1 MRIIKYVSIVASF
14 LVCTIAWA
22 GEEASTGEEA
32 SMMDKPSF
40 SASQSLV
47 VSAVVE
53 AIDQETRVVT
63 LRKSNGE
70 AITFT
75 ASDDVR
81 NLAQVSVG
89 DHLIA
94 EYVESVSIE
103 VMAADGLEADAA
115 EVAAM
120 ARAEEGQMPGFAAMD
135 ALVVTATVE
144 EINIE
149 LNTFKLKGPDGVI
162 SEYTARNPQNLK
174 RAAVGD
180 LVVMTVTSAVAIV
193 VEEKPA
199 E

>member
-1 MRIIKYVSIVASF
+1 MRNIKYTSIFALF
-14 LVCTIAWA
+14 LAGTIAWA
-22 GEEASTGEEA
+22 GEEA

-40 SASQSLV
+40 AASQSMV
-47 VSAVVE
+47 VSALVE

-63 LRKSNGE
+63 LRKANGE
-70 AITFT
+70 EITFT
-75 ASDDVR
+75 AGDDVR

-94 EYVESVSIE
+94 EYVETVSIH

-120 ARAEEGQMPGFAAMD
+120 ARAAEGDMPGFAAMD
-135 ALVVTATVE
+135 AMVVTATVE
-144 EINIE
+144 DINIE
-149 LNTFKLKGPDGVI
+149 MNTFKLKGPDGVI
-162 SEYTARNPQNLK
+162 SEYTARNPDNL
-174 RAAVGD
+174 RRSEVGD

-193 VEEKPA
+193 VEQKAA

>member
-1 MRIIKYVSIVASF
+1 MRNIKYTSIVALFIATS
-14 LVCTIAWA
+14 VAWA
-22 GEEASTGEEA
+22 GEDA

-40 SASQSLV
+40 AASQSIV
-47 VSAVVE
+47 VSALVE

-75 ASDDVR
+75 AGDDVR

-89 DHLIA
+89 DHLVA
-94 EYVESVSIE
+94 EYVETVSIE

-120 ARAEEGQMPGFAAMD
+120 ARAEEGQMPGFAAME
-135 ALVVTATVE
+135 AMVVTATVE

-174 RAAVGD
+174 RSAVGD

>member
-1 MRIIKYVSIVASF
+1 MRNIKYTSIVALF
-14 LVCTIAWA
+14 IATTVAWA
-22 GEEASTGEEA
+22 GEDA

-40 SASQSLV
+40 AASQSMV
-47 VSAVVE
+47 VSALVE
-53 AIDQETRVVT
+53 AVDQETRVVT

-75 ASDDVR
+75 AGDDVR

-94 EYVESVSIE
+94 EYVETVSIE

-135 ALVVTATVE
+135 AMVVTATVE

-174 RAAVGD
+174 RSAVGD

>member
-1 MRIIKYVSIVASF
+1 MKTIKTVSIVASF
-14 LVCTIAWA
+14 LACSVAWA
-22 GEEASTGEEA
+22 GEDA

-40 SASQSLV
+40 SASQSMV
-47 VSAVVE
+47 VSALVE
-53 AIDQETRVVT
+53 AVDQETRVVT

-75 ASDDVR
+75 AGDDVR

-89 DHLIA
+89 DHLTA
-94 EYVESVSIE
+94 EYVETISIM
-103 VMAADGLEADAA
+103 VMAADGLEAEAA

-120 ARAEEGQMPGFAAMD
+120 ARAEEGDMPGFAAMD
-135 ALVVTATVE
+135 AVVITATVE
-144 EINIE
+144 EINLE
-149 LNTFKLKGPDGVI
+149 ANTFKLKGPDGAI
-162 SEYTARNPQNLK
+162 NEYTARNPQNLE
-174 RAAVGD
+174 RSAVGD

>member
-22 GEEASTGEEA
+22 GEEA

>member
-1 MRIIKYVSIVASF
+1 MKTIKYVSIVASF
-14 LVCTIAWA
+14 LACSVAWA
-22 GEEASTGEEA
+22 GEDA

-40 SASQSLV
+40 SASQSMV
-47 VSAVVE
+47 VSALVE
-53 AIDQETRVVT
+53 AVDQETRVVT

-75 ASDDVR
+75 AGDDVR

-89 DHLIA
+89 DQLTA
-94 EYVESVSIE
+94 EYVETISIM
-103 VMAADGLEADAA
+103 VMAADGLEAEAA

-120 ARAEEGQMPGFAAMD
+120 ARAEEGDMPGFAAMD
-135 ALVVTATVE
+135 AVVITATVE
-144 EINIE
+144 EINLE
-149 LNTFKLKGPDGVI
+149 ANTFKLKGPDGAI
-162 SEYTARNPQNLK
+162 NEYTARNPQNLE
-174 RAAVGD
+174 RSAVGD

>member
-22 GEEASTGEEA
+22 GEEAS
-32 SMMDKPSF
+32 MMDKPSF
-40 SASQSLV
+40 SASQSMV
-47 VSAVVE
+47 VSALVE

-193 VEEKPA
+193 VEEKSA

>member
-1 MRIIKYVSIVASF
+1 MKTIKYVSIVASF
-14 LVCTIAWA
+14 LACTVAWA
-22 GEEASTGEEA
+22 GEDA

-40 SASQSLV
+40 SASQSMV
-47 VSAVVE
+47 VSALVE
-53 AIDQETRVVT
+53 AVDQETRVVT

-75 ASDDVR
+75 AGDDVR

-89 DHLIA
+89 DHLTA
-94 EYVESVSIE
+94 EYVETISIM
-103 VMAADGLEADAA
+103 VMAADGLEAEAA

-120 ARAEEGQMPGFAAMD
+120 ARAEEGDMPGFAAMD
-135 ALVVTATVE
+135 AVVITATVE
-144 EINIE
+144 EINLE
-149 LNTFKLKGPDGVI
+149 ANTFKLKGPDGVI
-162 SEYTARNPQNLK
+162 NEYTARNPQNLE
-174 RAAVGD
+174 RSAVGD

>member
-1 MRIIKYVSIVASF
+1 MRNIKYTSIVALF
-14 LVCTIAWA
+14 IATTAAWA
-22 GEEASTGEEA
+22 GEDT

-40 SASQSLV
+40 AASQSMV
-47 VSAVVE
+47 VSALVE
-53 AIDQETRVVT
+53 AVDQETRVVT

-75 ASDDVR
+75 AGDDVR

-94 EYVESVSIE
+94 EYVETVSIE

-135 ALVVTATVE
+135 AMVVTATVE

-174 RAAVGD
+174 RSAVGD

>member
-1 MRIIKYVSIVASF
+1 MRTIKYISIVASF
-14 LVCTIAWA
+14 LACTIAWA
-22 GEEASTGEEA
+22 GEEASMT
-32 SMMDKPSF
+32 DKPSF

-47 VSAVVE
+47 VSALVE

>member
-1 MRIIKYVSIVASF
+1 MRNIKYTIIVASF
-14 LVCTIAWA
+14 MAVAAAWA
-22 GEEASTGEEA
+22 GDDA
-32 SMMDKPSF
+32 SMMDKPSI
-40 SASQSLV
+40 SASQSMV
-47 VSAVVE
+47 VSALVE
-53 AIDQETRVVT
+53 AVNQETREVT

-75 ASDDVR
+75 AGDEVR
-81 NLAQVSVG
+81 NLAQISVG

-94 EYVESVSIE
+94 EYVETVSIR

-115 EVAAM
+115 EASVM
-120 ARAEEGQMPGFAAMD
+120 ARAEEGAMPGFAAMD

-144 EINIE
+144 EINLE
-149 LNTFKLKGPDGVI
+149 MNTFKLKGPDGVI
-162 SEYTARNPQNLK
+162 SEYTARNPDNL
-174 RAAVGD
+174 RRSAVGD

>member
-1 MRIIKYVSIVASF
+1 MRNIKYTSIVALF
-14 LVCTIAWA
+14 IATTVAWA
-22 GEEASTGEEA
+22 GEDA

-40 SASQSLV
+40 AASQSMV
-47 VSAVVE
+47 VSALVE
-53 AIDQETRVVT
+53 AVDQETRVVT

-75 ASDDVR
+75 AGDDVR

-94 EYVESVSIE
+94 EYVETVSIE

-135 ALVVTATVE
+135 AMVVTATVE

-174 RAAVGD
+174 RSAVGD

-193 VEEKPA
+193 VEEKSA

>member
-1 MRIIKYVSIVASF
+1 MRNIKYTSIVALFVASTF
-14 LVCTIAWA
+14 AWA
-22 GEEASTGEEA
+22 AEDA
-32 SMMDKPSF
+32 SMMDKPKF
-40 SASQSLV
+40 AASQSMV
-47 VSAVVE
+47 VSALVE
-53 AIDQETRVVT
+53 AVDHETRVVT
-63 LRKSNGE
+63 LRKSDGE
-70 AITFT
+70 EVTFT
-75 ASDDVR
+75 AGDEVR

-94 EYVESVSIE
+94 EYVETVSIE

-120 ARAEEGQMPGFAAMD
+120 ARAEEGEMPGFAAMD
-135 ALVVTATVE
+135 AIVVTATVE

-174 RAAVGD
+174 RSAVGD

-193 VEEKPA
+193 VEEKLA

>member
-1 MRIIKYVSIVASF
+1 MRNIKYASIVALF
-14 LVCTIAWA
+14 MVGTVAWA
-22 GEEASTGEEA
+22 GEEA

-40 SASQSLV
+40 SASQSMV
-47 VSAVVE
+47 VSALVE
-53 AIDQETRVVT
+53 AIDHETRVVT

-75 ASDDVR
+75 ASEDVR

-89 DHLIA
+89 DHLTA
-94 EYVESVSIE
+94 EYVETVSIE

-115 EVAAM
+115 EVSAL
-120 ARAEEGQMPGFAAMD
+120 ARAAEGDMPGFAAMD

-149 LNTFKLKGPDGVI
+149 LNTFKLKGPDGAI
-162 SEYTARNPQNLK
+162 NEYTARNPQNLK

-193 VEEKPA
+193 VEEKAP